1 MKKLFYWGI
10 MMIALVCW
18 VACSG
23 DNTPS
28 GAMKSYLSALQSGD
42 YEKLI
47 DGTAFLNSDPAK
59 VEELKETLVAFY
71 KEKGQKEL
79 EAKGGIRQTEIL
91 SEEIA
96 EDAKSAIVRYKLV
109 YGNGEESED
118 TQKLVSVDGKWLMDS
133 GK

>member
-28 GAMKSYLSALQSGD
+28 GAMKLYLSALQSGD
-42 YEKLI
+42 YEKVI
-47 DGTAFLNSDPAK
+47 DGTAFLNSDSAK

-71 KEKGQKEL
+71 KEKGQREL
-79 EAKGGIRQTEIL
+79 EMKGGIKQIEIL
-91 SEEIA
+91 SEEVV
-96 EDAKSAIVRYKLV
+96 EDGKSAVVRYKLV

-118 TQKLVSVDGKWLMDS
+118 TQKMVSVDDKWLMDS